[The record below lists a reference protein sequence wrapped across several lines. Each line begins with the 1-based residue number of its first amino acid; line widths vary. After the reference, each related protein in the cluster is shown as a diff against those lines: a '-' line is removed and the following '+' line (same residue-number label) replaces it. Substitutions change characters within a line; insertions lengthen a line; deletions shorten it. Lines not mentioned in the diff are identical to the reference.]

1 MVDGLLYNEVVAST
15 LHSTDTHGFTEVNF
29 AVTYL
34 DLFLNKKSIVFQAV
48 FGVEKSSCS

>member
-34 DLFLNKKSIVFQAV
+34 IKV
-48 FGVEKSSCS
+48 GVLVTTGREITVRVSLSH